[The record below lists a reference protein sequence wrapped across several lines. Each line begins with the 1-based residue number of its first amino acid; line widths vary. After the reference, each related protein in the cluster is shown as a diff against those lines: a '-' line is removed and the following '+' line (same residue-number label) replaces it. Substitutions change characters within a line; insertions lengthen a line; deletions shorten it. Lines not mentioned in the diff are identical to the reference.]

1 MLADE
6 LIRALANI
14 NQLGRKWLEVGDD
27 ILPQLKTQLNL
38 ANGLIDAIGIG
49 NKYLTEGA
57 D

>member
-14 NQLGRKWLEVGDD
+14 NQLGREWLEVGDD
-27 ILPQLKTQLNL
+27 ILPQLKTQLSL